1 MLHIRNIKE
10 SIFLISLEYCNMV
23 NQAISQNSIVLNLF
37 LFSIDMTVKKI
48 YNEGCNMRKNR
59 PLYIKKRG
67 KVV

>member
-1 MLHIRNIKE
+1 
-10 SIFLISLEYCNMV
+10 MV

-48 YNEGCNMRKNR
+48 YNEGYNMRKNR